1 MMNKIKRKVAPTTAM
16 MRADIVLKEEPGR
29 DKKRKR
35 KGNKS
40 KMLVHFKTIK

>member
-29 DKKRKR
+29 ERKRKR
-35 KGNKS
+35 KK
-40 KMLVHFKTIK
+40 KMLVHFETMK

>member
-1 MMNKIKRKVAPTTAM
+1 MMNKINRIVAPTTAM

-35 KGNKS
+35 KRKKKS
-40 KMLVHFKTIK
+40 RRRGLSQRC